1 MLLAEIAGEREQFDA
16 AVEHYLAAALI
27 SENPQLAELT
37 AELAQQA
44 DLPDLGLQAIPICCW
59 PRLPGTERWLQL
71 NPEVTRALRYSGT
84 FNLRLGD
91 AEAALGDFRAFVN
104 GASNAA
110 AAVARSI
117 EVLAEEDDARAATA
131 IAQGLVDAH
140 PDIAEGHYG
149 LARLALRSGDYAAV
163 LAHSE
168 RAAEL
173 SPDWVEAQMLYAR
186 SLLLTGRNENG
197 LDLARQ
203 LAADE
208 PRLAVRLQYAEL
220 LLSTGENTEAG
231 KLLDDILSESP
242 GLPEAVRAVAFLKL
256 TDGELDEAEMR
267 FSELRA
273 DPRFREEAFYYLGRI
288 AEMEEEF
295 LQAMRNFSRVTEGNN
310 AVDAQLRVA
319 QLLYTSLDDPE
330 GALQH
335 LSQFGIANPQ
345 YLTEMLLGQ
354 GEILVRLGREAE
366 GIGLLTQELERD
378 PENERL
384 HDANIRLHL
393 ILAQEAVSGERYGE
407 AGRIL
412 NRALNA
418 YPGNPSVRYAKAL
431 LFQDRGQLRRAAAA
445 LETLVE
451 DNPDDAGFLN
461 ALGYLLTDEMNRH
474 EEASEYLRRALAAEP
489 DNPAIIDSMGW
500 VLFNLGEFEAALDYL
515 ERAFTLFPDPEVAA
529 HIVDTHWA
537 LGNREQALELLRES
551 LDEHADSAHLLELQ
565 QRLLP

>member
-1 MLLAEIAGEREQFDA
+1 MPHSPILAPDFRHGRPASGCRRPGSRLALWALLGTAGLGGCASTGPLSSPQADLDSHLLLAEIAGEREQFDA

-44 DLPDLGLQAIPICCW
+44 DLPDLGLQA
-59 PRLPGTERWLQL
+59 TERWLQL

-273 DPRFREEAFYYLGRI
+273 DPRFREEAFYYLGTHRGDG
-288 AEMEEEF
+288 
-295 LQAMRNFSRVTEGNN
+295 RRVSAG
-310 AVDAQLRVA
+310 DAQFFPG
-319 QLLYTSLDDPE
+319 DPR
-330 GALQH
+330 ATMRWMPN
-335 LSQFGIANPQ
+335 SAWRNSC
-345 YLTEMLLGQ
+345 TRASMT
-354 GEILVRLGREAE
+354 RKGRCS
-366 GIGLLTQELERD
+366 I
-378 PENERL
+378 
-384 HDANIRLHL
+384 
-393 ILAQEAVSGERYGE
+393 
-407 AGRIL
+407 
-412 NRALNA
+412 
-418 YPGNPSVRYAKAL
+418 
-431 LFQDRGQLRRAAAA
+431 
-445 LETLVE
+445 
-451 DNPDDAGFLN
+451 
-461 ALGYLLTDEMNRH
+461 
-474 EEASEYLRRALAAEP
+474 
-489 DNPAIIDSMGW
+489 
-500 VLFNLGEFEAALDYL
+500 
-515 ERAFTLFPDPEVAA
+515 
-529 HIVDTHWA
+529 
-537 LGNREQALELLRES
+537 
-551 LDEHADSAHLLELQ
+551 
-565 QRLLP
+565 